1 MSKSNDKLSIRL
13 TQILLKLNSG
23 EILSLDDLALE
34 FNVSKR
40 TIQRD
45 INERFSYLPLIKKD
59 GYIRIE
65 EYCLGKLSFKDIL
78 DLPLPLKEKSKREPG
93 RQQRQTAGHTARQA
107 RRPPCCQMEDGTAG
121 G

>member
-45 INERFSYLPLIKKD
+45 INERFSYLPLIKVD
-59 GYIRIE
+59 GCVRIE
-65 EYCLGKLSFKDIL
+65 EYCLGKLSFKDIKNFATLSGIKNLYPEL
-78 DLPLPLKEKSKREPG
+78 DDNFIVDLLNTRLNSTYLIKGYEYESI
-93 RQQRQTAGHTARQA
+93 
-107 RRPPCCQMEDGTAG
+107 
-121 G
+121 